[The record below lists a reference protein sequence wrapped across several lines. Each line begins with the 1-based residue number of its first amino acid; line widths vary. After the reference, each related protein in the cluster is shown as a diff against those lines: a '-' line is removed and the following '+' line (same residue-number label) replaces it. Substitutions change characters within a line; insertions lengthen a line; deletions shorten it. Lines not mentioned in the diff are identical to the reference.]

1 MADNK
6 VKSIVLP
13 IAIVVVGGLIGGTIL
28 LNSRLDKL
36 STGTDVIG
44 NNQNLRLLSFKAPG
58 MFCIGCSASVEGY
71 LKAIDGVQ
79 SVNASLATKQ
89 VDVIY
94 DPSIV
99 GKDVILDNEILAA
112 YGKQSVSDVSYTGGS
127 QAKTPSTTNL
137 PQALALKLQ
146 DAAGIVS
153 QLSNPVDYQGQFD
166 KIDQAIV
173 QQDYQQAEDLLDELL
188 AQLQE

>member
-6 VKSIVLP
+6 VKSYVLP
-13 IAIVVVGGLIGGTIL
+13 IAIVVVGGLIGGIIL
-28 LNSRLDKL
+28 LNNRLDKL
-36 STGTDVIG
+36 STGTTIID

-71 LKAIDGVQ
+71 LKAVGGVQ

-94 DPSIV
+94 DSSIV

-127 QAKTPSTTNL
+127 QAKTPSTTAL
-137 PQALALKLQ
+137 PQSLSFKLQ
-146 DAAGIVS
+146 EAAFLVQ
-153 QLSNPVDYQGQFD
+153 QLENPEIYQGTFDRIDSAIASEDFD
-166 KIDQAIV
+166 K
-173 QQDYQQAEDLLDELL
+173 AEELLDDLLE
-188 AQLQE
+188 EISK